1 MDNDFSAI
9 RSIQELKNLLDS
21 GAITPQEYEA
31 LKRKI
36 IFGPTGADAP
46 PAPITPPVTRSIV
59 TDTPT
64 PAPIVVDPVTPS
76 YRNERIVPP
85 VSPVPPVN
93 VNPVRP
99 TEPVAPTAVNEDIY
113 VEEKKKKD
121 WLLTILITLGV
132 LLLLGLIGYN
142 LLSDSES
149 ERLTSTSGPETE
161 VVPVDTTANAEEVT
175 NSTRPDRIEAVG
187 DTAAATIPP
196 APVPVATP
204 TPDTVTNTVK
214 PEAATPVTSTNKTA
228 LSEVE
233 ILSRINNQ
241 LETYYEDIKTAPFSA
256 ERHFAPTVER
266 YYTLQNTT
274 PSAINENINTYHF
287 PEFQD
292 SESSIEG
299 GTMKLTANN
308 ANGYEVTY
316 LEHGSAFRKSKGQ
329 KQETTARVRARF
341 DPNFKMTYFRQEAL
355 LENKFVE

>member
-1 MDNDFSAI
+1 MENDFSAI

-36 IFGPTGADAP
+36 IFGPNGADVN
-46 PAPITPPVTRSIV
+46 PAPATPPVNRSIV
-59 TDTPT
+59 TDTPSPT
-64 PAPIVVDPVTPS
+64 AIPANPVNPP
-76 YRNERIVPP
+76 YRNERIVQP
-85 VSPVPPVN
+85 VQPVTPVPPVSTM
-93 VNPVRP
+93 RP
-99 TEPVAPTAVNEDIY
+99 AEPVEQTAVTEDIY
-113 VEEKKKKD
+113 VEETKKKD

-142 LLSDSES
+142 LLIDSES
-149 ERLTSTSGPETE
+149 ERLTSTSGPDTE
-161 VVPVDTTANAEEVT
+161 VVPVDTAANAEEVT
-175 NSTRPDRIEAVG
+175 TSTRPDRIEAAG
-187 DTAAATIPP
+187 DTAAAAIPP
-196 APVPVATP
+196 APVNTS
-204 TPDTVTNTVK
+204 TPDTATNTTK
-214 PEAATPVTSTNKTA
+214 PATTTPVAPSNA

-241 LETYYEDIKTAPFSA
+241 LEAYYEDIKTSPFSA

-274 PSAINENINTYHF
+274 PASINENINTYHF

-299 GTMKLTANN
+299 GSMKLTANN
-308 ANGYEVTY
+308 VNGYEVTY

-329 KQETTARVRARF
+329 KQETTARVRAKF
-341 DPNFKMTYFRQEAL
+341 NPNFKMTYFRQEAL